1 MPHIKTLNK
10 GSLARKSFCLGATA
24 FSFSCFRFA
33 AIPDMLTEL
42 LHEAG
47 NNQDTMELTSGVFYF
62 IQKDWDEVLATASS
76 CYWKTSGTRCK
87 QDGENTNFPAS
98 LNWGGITY
106 DAFFFFFL
114 PGPAHMAVFHDTRVD
129 TPKVWPLFEWWC

>member
-62 IQKDWDEVLATASS
+62 IQKD
-76 CYWKTSGTRCK
+76 
-87 QDGENTNFPAS
+87 
-98 LNWGGITY
+98 
-106 DAFFFFFL
+106 
-114 PGPAHMAVFHDTRVD
+114 
-129 TPKVWPLFEWWC
+129 